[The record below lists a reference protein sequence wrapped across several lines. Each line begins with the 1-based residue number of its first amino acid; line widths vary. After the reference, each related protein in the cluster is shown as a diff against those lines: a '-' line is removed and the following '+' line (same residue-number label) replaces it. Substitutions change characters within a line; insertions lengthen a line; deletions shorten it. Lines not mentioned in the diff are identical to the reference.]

1 MFFFDYLFQW
11 LSPDATS
18 LTVDFANV
26 SALSDSGETVLAR
39 TLARKLVIEHLRT
52 LSNKIEFHV
61 FDSLNSPQFQ
71 QYLEKSL
78 V

>member
-1 MFFFDYLFQW
+1 MVE
-11 LSPDATS
+11 PDAT
-18 LTVDFANV
+18 LLNVDFANV
-26 SALSDSGETVLAR
+26 SALSDSGEAVLAR

-52 LSNKIEFHV
+52 LSNKIELHV
-61 FDSLNSPQFQ
+61 FESLDCPQFQ